1 MGTFNLS
8 SVVSALPEA
17 TQRLLLTAAAAAPE
31 DLPLFLGGLSERVLA
46 DWVPAERSGLV
57 RLDATGTRP
66 LLWGDPDTPRALYG
80 AAPFVDRQAAHRVL
94 ADALTR
100 RADRR
105 AWHLAAATLGPDEQ
119 VAAALEDAAD
129 AARVEGGWAGAARTL
144 ERSAEL
150 SPDSTDAARRYLL
163 AMRAAM
169 YAGDGPRVGRL
180 GARAADLTDDLS
192 LSLEAGLASGW
203 ALSRTTRHAEAV
215 TLLSAVAV
223 RAARAGNTG
232 TAWSALSPAAVAA
245 YNSGHR
251 AHRDQ
256 VAAALEVVTRHD
268 PADDPDVGPPAVL
281 APATTAPPAFAP
293 LAEDGGAPDEDL
305 GPPHATWLAASL
317 DPVGSVKRV
326 GTVLTALGHPS
337 GLDQVTLNQLGGAA
351 WVVDRTTYAVT
362 ALRTFLDRQGRTS
375 LGGVNALVSNTLGT
389 ALRDSGAWD
398 EALVAHA
405 EAVRLAGT
413 PDAEMVRR
421 VADAELAALA
431 ALRGNPGTAREL
443 AARALTGLDA
453 DASRAVGV
461 VARRALG
468 LAALVEGDHERAHD
482 ALRLI
487 VDDHGGPLH
496 PHLSLYGTVDLVTAA
511 LRTGRYAEARRVAVA
526 FREAAGHGS
535 ARLRALVEHAAALVA
550 AAADPAA
557 EPDVAQAGPARAE
570 GHFAAALADRE
581 GATWPFER
589 ARVQLDLGAWLRR
602 RRRAAEARPH
612 LVAARDTFERLG
624 SAPFA
629 RRATAELRAAGV
641 RAAGVRAPAVPRAG
655 APAAGAAPRASA
667 PQPTDDG
674 GPEPLPE
681 LTPQQR
687 EIVLLAAQGL
697 TNREIGE
704 RLFLSPRTVS
714 SHLYRVFPVLGV
726 THRAQL
732 RDLLDARR

>member
-17 TQRLLLTAAAAAPE
+17 TQRLLLTAATAAPE
-31 DLPLFLGGLSERVLA
+31 DLPLFLGGLSEQTLA

-57 RLDATGTRP
+57 RLDATGARP
-66 LLWGDPDTPRALYG
+66 LVWGDPDTPRALYD
-80 AAPFVDRQAAHRVL
+80 AAPFVDRQAAHRAL
-94 ADALTR
+94 ADALGR

-105 AWHLAAATLGPDEQ
+105 AWHLAAATLGPDEV
-119 VAAALEDAAD
+119 VAAALEAAAD
-129 AARVEGGWAGAARTL
+129 TARVEGGWAGAARTL

-150 SPDSTDAARRYLL
+150 SPDPTDAARRYLL

-169 YAGDGPRVGRL
+169 YAGDGAWVGRL
-180 GARAADLTDDLS
+180 GARAADLTDDLA
-192 LSLEAGLASGW
+192 LSLEADLASGW

-215 TLLSAVAV
+215 TLLAAVAV

-232 TAWSALSPAAVAA
+232 TAWSALAPAAVAA

-251 AHRDQ
+251 VHRDQ
-256 VAAALEVVTRHD
+256 VAAALEVVTRHGQAGD
-268 PADDPDVGPPAVL
+268 PGTEAPAVL
-281 APATTAPPAFAP
+281 APATTAPSAFAP
-293 LAEDGGAPDEDL
+293 LIEDGGTPDEDL

-326 GTVLTALGHPS
+326 DTVLTALGHPS

-421 VADAELAALA
+421 VADAELASLA
-431 ALRGNPGTAREL
+431 ALRGKPGTAREL
-443 AARALTGLDA
+443 AARALAGIDA
-453 DASRAVGV
+453 DTSRAVGV

-468 LAALVEGDHERAHD
+468 LAALVEGDHERAYD

-487 VDDHGGPLH
+487 VDGHGNPLH

-511 LRTGRYAEARRVAVA
+511 LRTGRHTEARRVTVA

-535 ARLRALVEHAAALVA
+535 ARLRALVEHSAALVA
-550 AAADPAA
+550 AAADPVGEEDAHQA
-557 EPDVAQAGPARAE
+557 DVPRAE
-570 GHFAAALADRE
+570 GHFAAALADQE
-581 GATWPFER
+581 GTTWPFER

-612 LVAARDTFERLG
+612 LVTARDTFECLG
-624 SAPFA
+624 SVPFA
-629 RRATAELRAAGV
+629 RRAAAELRAAGV
-641 RAAGVRAPAVPRAG
+641 RAAVARRAD
-655 APAAGAAPRASA
+655 APAAGTAPDTSA
-667 PQPTDDG
+667 PQPSDDG
-674 GPEPLPE
+674 GPDPLPE

-732 RDLLDARR
+732 RDVLDARR

>member
-1 MGTFNLS
+1 MGTFNRS
-8 SVVSALPEA
+8 SVVSALPAA
-17 TQRLLLTAAAAAPE
+17 TRRLLLTAAAAAPE
-31 DLPLFLGGLSERVLA
+31 DMSLFLGGLSGHALT
-46 DWVPAERSGLV
+46 DWVPAEEAGLV
-57 RLDATGTRP
+57 RLDATGPQP
-66 LLWGDPDTPRALYG
+66 LLWSDPDLPRTLYE
-80 AAPFVDRQAAHRVL
+80 AAPFVERQAAHRVL
-94 ADALTR
+94 ADALAV

-105 AWHLAAATLGPDEQ
+105 AWHLAATTLGPDEQ
-119 VAAALEDAAD
+119 VARELEEAAD
-129 AARVEGGWAGAARTL
+129 AARVDGGWAGVARIL

-163 AMRAAM
+163 AVRAAM
-169 YAGDGPRVGRL
+169 YAGDGMWVGRL

-192 LSLEAGLASGW
+192 LTLEAGLATGW

-215 TLLSAVAV
+215 TLLSMVAV
-223 RAARAGNTG
+223 RAASAGNTD

-251 AHRDQ
+251 AHREQ
-256 VAAALEVVTRHD
+256 VAVALEVVSRHL
-268 PADDPDVGPPAVL
+268 AGHEPDAEPPAVL
-281 APATTAPPAFAP
+281 APAMTAPPVFAP
-293 LAEDGGAPDEDL
+293 LAEDDGGPDEDL
-305 GPPHATWLAASL
+305 GPPHATWVAASL

-326 GTVLTALGHPS
+326 DAVLTAMGHPA

-351 WVVDRTTYAVT
+351 WVVDQTAYAVT
-362 ALRTFLDRQGRTS
+362 ALRTFLDRQEHRS
-375 LGGVNALVSNTLGT
+375 LGGVNALVSNTLGG

-398 EALVAHA
+398 EATVAHTDA
-405 EAVRLAGT
+405 LRLAGT
-413 PDAEMVRR
+413 PDMEMIRR

-431 ALRGNPGTAREL
+431 ALRGEPATARGR
-443 AARALTGLDA
+443 AARALAGLDA

-461 VARRALG
+461 AARRALG

-487 VDDHGGPLH
+487 VDDYGNPLH
-496 PHLSLYGTVDLVTAA
+496 PHLSLYGTVDLVTAS
-511 LRTGRYAEARRVAVA
+511 LRTGRYAEAHKVAVA

-550 AAADPAA
+550 AAADS
-557 EPDVAQAGPARAE
+557 AGDQTQAE

-581 GATWPFER
+581 GTAWPFER

-602 RRRAAEARPH
+602 QRRTAEARPH
-612 LVAARDTFERLG
+612 LVAAQDTFERLG
-624 SAPFA
+624 STPFA
-629 RRATAELRAAGV
+629 ERAAAELRAAGV
-641 RAAGVRAPAVPRAG
+641 RASGTRATASS
-655 APAAGAAPRASA
+655 RASHTDRA
-667 PQPTDDG
+667 DDG
-674 GPEPLPE
+674 GADALPE

-687 EIVLLAAQGL
+687 EIVLLAARGL

-714 SHLYRVFPVLGV
+714 SHLYRVFPLLGV

-732 RDLLDARR
+732 RDVLDARR